1 MLSYFTKICDFSL
14 FYDYINKLGKSIE
27 VLRIPS
33 LDKTKLKSN
42 HYWIMPLLTKLPAL
56 RAFKMHKHSD
66 HNIGPDFFKF
76 VSKGMA
82 YLQKTGRS
90 FEKIQI
96 NDLLGSASADNLYA
110 CLKPHPSLIVLD
122 FSNNKISTAD
132 AKAIGKVLTDFRNIR
147 ELNMNNS
154 NLDHTTTK
162 EIADGLMRA
171 KQLEVF
177 KAANNTGMATSVKTI
192 LYNLAFSPRI
202 RHVDISDM
210 GSADAEVAEALYKL
224 IKISGAIEI
233 LILKNTG
240 VNRYLTEDFYKAIGE
255 NKTLQYLNLDFTQA
269 TNNGMLGKAVAM
281 NAYKNGAL
289 TSLSI
294 MQFYSNNAYLQGFLM
309 NMSISVK
316 DHEKWYGEEKI
327 ANKMEK
333 EDLKKHT
340 YCNLKFCNMGQNT
353 ISGMP
358 FNYKKILK
366 QSEPTWPLILEWAT
380 KT

>member
-56 RAFKMHKHSD
+56 RSIKMHKHSD

-82 YLQKTGRS
+82 HLQATGRN

-96 NDLLGSASADNLYA
+96 YNLLGAASGDNLLS

-122 FSNNKISTAD
+122 FSNNNISIAD

-147 ELNMNNS
+147 ELSMNNS
-154 NLDHTTTK
+154 NLNQNTTK

-171 KQLEVF
+171 KQLEIF

-192 LYNLAFSPRI
+192 LYNLAFSPKI

-210 GSADAEVAEALYKL
+210 GSANSEVAEALYKL

-240 VNRYLTEDFYKAIGE
+240 VNRYLTEDFYKALGE

-269 TNNGMLGKAVAM
+269 TNNGMLGKSIAM

-289 TSLSI
+289 SSLSI
-294 MQFYSNNAYLQGFLM
+294 VQFFSSNANFQLFLQ
-309 NMSISVK
+309 NMMISVK

-333 EDLKKHT
+333 EDL
-340 YCNLKFCNMGQNT
+340 
-353 ISGMP
+353 
-358 FNYKKILK
+358 
-366 QSEPTWPLILEWAT
+366 
-380 KT
+380 